1 MPKTKTSITS
11 ETRKDMP
18 SRGRSKKTLIL
29 EMLREESLL
38 DLKPKSTDED
48 AEKAFFKHIAKSA
61 FDHEDSNRG
70 VCLNLLANKGW
81 ANLKPSNEL
90 IEFDFDVNAKPHIQA
105 SQAMNAAA
113 NGVIPPDLARVFVDG
128 IASML
133 KIQEVTDFEE
143 RLAAIEKIQN
153 EQD

>member
-29 EMLREESLL
+29 EMFREASLL

-61 FDHEDSNRG
+61 FDKEDSNRG

-105 SQAMNAAA
+105 SQAMSAAA
-113 NGVIPPDLARVFVDG
+113 NGVIPPDLAKTFVDG
-128 IASML
+128 IKSMIDIEEYTDL
-133 KIQEVTDFEE
+133 KDRIE
-143 RLAAIEKIQN
+143 RLEAALNGES
-153 EQD
+153 